1 LIIADLMKKFPN
13 IPKRIEED
21 YHSIKDDVPLETDE
35 FKEYETVFM
44 KVTIPINQLQPVVS
58 TQGMNRNTPRAH
70 RSPTVFA
77 NPPKTK
83 KRKQTAKESSS
94 PRKSLKI
101 TIKQKKIVDKDNDDS
116 KDRIKPG
123 SHKENHE
130 FVDDGDDKEEEKQN
144 DDMGSLEIWNEETQ
158 TTIHTPPS
166 SPRKILSSDKKI
178 NQKLTDIV
186 SIPTTTTS
194 KHSHVKKRI
203 SSKYSHL
210 PDRDAFRLEVSAL
223 VSQEFNAHAPAIIEE
238 LFKSYVQSNVEAL
251 RRKFEKSSPFII
263 SCMEDDFH
271 SQHDEHQEDDVPP
284 EREKRVK
291 RSKKSKRSK
300 SARGSSS
307 KHSSK
312 DSTKYVPKQQSQQQ
326 KWDLWGEDNVIDE
339 DEVIPE
345 DETPELIAKFH
356 NIDKHVLTIF
366 DHARME
372 ATLRDTLSNQYRNA
386 EEYAYHLEQ
395 STNFMKNQIV
405 WESRQQDILC
415 TVPKTLIFYGPQR
428 NPNEPPRCLYNKDL
442 FFLKYGNTKEKKYI
456 FSLYKIHAEEFLEPD
471 LEEKIKK
478 VVRIVTDQ
486 PSGLDFMDQ
495 ILVMGANDKP
505 DNFSKVD
512 FKYLNKKDIEDL
524 YYVYQ
529 SKKVVNQKIK
539 LMNSLITFIRSCVI
553 WERVHDFQL
562 GIKSYQIK
570 VNLTAPT
577 LTFHGIEEHAP
588 YSIVDELDTCLIYL
602 NNKDEKRVMYLV
614 EIVKF
619 CDATLEK
626 VLKGVKLRMFE
637 SKFLKKLPLLGNLD
651 QDIMKAYEREIS
663 MRLSH

>member
-1 LIIADLMKKFPN
+1 MSSYSIPHGSTRDPISSTCSIIQINKEMQQLWGVIDYALTAIVDVPAVYLQQFWRMVRKLIIADLMKKFPN

-21 YHSIKDDVPLETDE
+21 YHSITDDVPLIRVTDD

-44 KVTIPINQLQPVVS
+44 K
-58 TQGMNRNTPRAH
+58 
-70 RSPTVFA
+70 
-77 NPPKTK
+77 
-83 KRKQTAKESSS
+83 TAKESSS
-94 PRKSLKI
+94 LRKSLKI
-101 TIKQKKIVDKDNDDS
+101 TIKQKQIVEKDDDDS
-116 KDRIKPG
+116 KDMIEPE

-130 FVDDGDDKEEEKQN
+130 FVDDCDDKEEEKHN
-144 DDMGSLEIWNEETQ
+144 DDMDRAN
-158 TTIHTPPS
+158 
-166 SPRKILSSDKKI
+166 
-178 NQKLTDIV
+178 DIV
-186 SIPTTTTS
+186 
-194 KHSHVKKRI
+194 
-203 SSKYSHL
+203 L
-210 PDRDAFRLEVSAL
+210 W
-223 VSQEFNAHAPAIIEE
+223 
-238 LFKSYVQSNVEAL
+238 EAL
-251 RRKFEKSSPFII
+251 RQ
-263 SCMEDDFH
+263 DDA
-271 SQHDEHQEDDVPP
+271 PP

-300 SARGSSS
+300 SAR
-307 KHSSK
+307 
-312 DSTKYVPKQQSQQQ
+312 
-326 KWDLWGEDNVIDE
+326 EDNVIDE
-339 DEVIPE
+339 DEVIPK
-345 DETPELIAKFH
+345 DETPELIAEFH
-356 NIDKHVLTIF
+356 NIDKRVPTIF

-372 ATLRDTLSNQYRNA
+372 ATLRDTLSNQYKNA
-386 EEYAYHLEQ
+386 EEYAYH
-395 STNFMKNQIV
+395 S
-405 WESRQQDILC
+405 
-415 TVPKTLIFYGPQR
+415 
-428 NPNEPPRCLYNKDL
+428 
-442 FFLKYGNTKEKKYI
+442 YGNIKEKKYN
-456 FSLYKIHAEEFLEPD
+456 FSLYKIHAEEFPKPD

-505 DNFSKVD
+505 DSFSEAD

-524 YYVYQ
+524 YYVCR
-529 SKKVVNQKIK
+529 SKKVDNQKIK

-577 LTFHGIEEHAP
+577 LTFPGIEEHAP
-588 YSIVDELDTCLIYL
+588 YSIVDEPDIGLIYL

-637 SKFLKKLPLLGNLD
+637 SKFLKKLPLLGDLD
-651 QDIMKAYEREIS
+651 QDIMKAYEREIC